1 MHSNTG
7 AQMTDTTT
15 AARPERR
22 KYDLIADS
30 KITAF
35 GVDLFRVRALISF
48 GDVAA
53 GDLGGYVQSEKSLD
67 QDGDAW
73 VSGDAQVFGDAR
85 VYGNAGVFGNA
96 RVFGNAQVY
105 GDARVYGN
113 AQVYGDASLAWFSR
127 VGSEF
132 GTLTA
137 FRTEAGIS
145 VNRGCFNGTI
155 DEFEAA
161 VAERHG
167 DSQIGAEYRLLIQFI
182 RLRLGTEAQS

>member
-1 MHSNTG
+1 
-7 AQMTDTTT
+7 MTDTTT

-73 VSGDAQVFGDAR
+73 VYGD
-85 VYGNAGVFGNA
+85 
-96 RVFGNAQVY
+96 AQVY
-105 GDARVYGN
+105 GDAIMQIGPI
-113 AQVYGDASLAWFSR
+113 GSR
-127 VGSEF
+127 SA
-132 GTLTA
+132 TLTA
-137 FRTEAGIS
+137 TLSAGGSVQVVTGCFLGSLDEFRT
-145 VNRGCFNGTI
+145 
-155 DEFEAA
+155 A
-161 VAERHG
+161 VETTHG
-167 DSQIGAEYRLLIQFI
+167 DSQHGRDYRAAITLIES
-182 RLRLGTEAQS
+182 RAASWSLPEAVFAAVPIKGEQA

>member
-1 MHSNTG
+1 MSNSKFELL
-7 AQMTDTTT
+7 TDQYI
-15 AARPERR
+15 EVCGR
-22 KYDLIADS
+22 K
-30 KITAF
+30 
-35 GVDLFRVRALISF
+35 LFRIRALVSF
-48 GDVAA
+48 GIVSKGDV
-53 GDLGGYVQSEKSLD
+53 GGYVENESNLEVYGDAWVYDDVRVYGNARVYGDAQVY
-67 QDGDAW
+67 GDAW
-73 VSGDAQVFGDAR
+73 VSG
-85 VYGNAGVFGNA
+85 
-96 RVFGNAQVY
+96 NAQVY
-105 GDARVYGN
+105 GN
-113 AQVYGDASLAWFSR
+113 ASLAWFSR